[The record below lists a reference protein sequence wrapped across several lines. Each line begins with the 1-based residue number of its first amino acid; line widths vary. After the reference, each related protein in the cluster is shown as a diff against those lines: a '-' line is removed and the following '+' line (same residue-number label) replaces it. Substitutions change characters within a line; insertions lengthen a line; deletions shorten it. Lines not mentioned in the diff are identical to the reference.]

1 MVDPAGDPADVPG
14 THLSGFFLPEI
25 SGNPVSH
32 RKLYTMVNN
41 NHSPLSLSQRIDT
54 NNQIQRTMH
63 TIIEQLNWR
72 YATKQY
78 DQQKKIS
85 AGDLSVLKE
94 SVRLAP
100 SSFGLQPYKVFVV
113 ETDSVREKLREKSWG
128 QPQVTD
134 ASHLFVFAA
143 QDTVGTAHID
153 DFIRLVADTRGVSV
167 EDLQGYSNSMK
178 GATGNMSVEA
188 QQLWSAKQAYI
199 GLGMLLTT
207 AATLNIDASPMEGFD
222 PAGYKD
228 ILDLSDHTPVVIAA
242 VGYRS
247 PEDPMQHMTKVRK
260 PIKDLF
266 ETV

>member
-1 MVDPAGDPADVPG
+1 
-14 THLSGFFLPEI
+14 
-25 SGNPVSH
+25 
-32 RKLYTMVNN
+32 
-41 NHSPLSLSQRIDT
+41 
-54 NNQIQRTMH
+54 MH

-85 AGDLSVLKE
+85 ADDLSVLKE

-100 SSFGLQPYKVFVV
+100 SAFGLQPYKVVVV
-113 ETDSVREKLREKSWG
+113 ETDTIREKLRERSWG

-143 QDTVGTAHID
+143 QDTVEAAHID
-153 DFIRLVADTRGVSV
+153 DFIQLVADTRGVSV
-167 EDLQGYSNSMK
+167 DDLQGFSNHMK
-178 GATGNMSVEA
+178 GATGNMSSEA
-188 QQLWSAKQAYI
+188 QQLWSARQAYI

-222 PAGYKD
+222 PAGYKEV
-228 ILDLSDHTPVVIAA
+228 LGLSDHTPVVIAA

-247 PEDPMQHMTKVRK
+247 AEDAMQHMVKVRK
-260 PIKDLF
+260 PVEQLF
-266 ETV
+266 QTV

>member
-1 MVDPAGDPADVPG
+1 
-14 THLSGFFLPEI
+14 
-25 SGNPVSH
+25 
-32 RKLYTMVNN
+32 
-41 NHSPLSLSQRIDT
+41 
-54 NNQIQRTMH
+54 MH

-78 DQQKKIS
+78 DQQKKIG
-85 AGDLSVLKE
+85 AADLSVLKE

-100 SSFGLQPYKVFVV
+100 SAFGLQPYKVFVV
-113 ETDSVREKLREKSWG
+113 ETDTVREKLREKSWG

-143 QDTVGTAHID
+143 QDTVEAAHID

-167 EDLQGYSNSMK
+167 DDLQGFSNSMK
-178 GATGNMSVEA
+178 GATGNMTAEA
-188 QQLWSAKQAYI
+188 QQLWSARQAYI

-222 PAGYKD
+222 PAGYKE
-228 ILDLSDHTPVVIAA
+228 ILGLTDHTPVVIAA

-247 PEDPMQHMTKVRK
+247 AEDPMQHLVKVRK
-260 PIKDLF
+260 PVEQLF
-266 ETV
+266 QTV

>member
-1 MVDPAGDPADVPG
+1 
-14 THLSGFFLPEI
+14 
-25 SGNPVSH
+25 
-32 RKLYTMVNN
+32 
-41 NHSPLSLSQRIDT
+41 
-54 NNQIQRTMH
+54 MH

-85 AGDLSVLKE
+85 AADLSILKE

-100 SSFGLQPYKVFVV
+100 SAFGLQPYKVFIV
-113 ETDSVREKLREKSWG
+113 ETDGIREQLREKSWG

-143 QDTVGTAHID
+143 QDSVEPSHID
-153 DFIRLVADTRGVSV
+153 DFIRLVADTRGVTV
-167 EDLQGYSNSMK
+167 DDLQGYSNAMK
-178 GATGNMSVEA
+178 GATGNMTADA
-188 QQLWSAKQAYI
+188 QQLWSARQAYI

-222 PAGYKD
+222 PAGYKE
-228 ILDLSDHTPVVIAA
+228 ILGLSDHTPVVIAA

-247 PEDPMQHMTKVRK
+247 PEDAMQHAVKVRK
-260 PIKDLF
+260 PVDALF